1 MRIIQPTTSHQSRLY
16 RSVKGSCYHPTVGT
30 WDYIAL
36 SRGVATTLPWGHGTI
51 SLCNEGLLRPYRRD
65 MRNRYASRRGR
76 RDGQWRLNLFSAR
89 KINFLERL
97 DIAHISQLVEWLQR
111 LPRQVCPQIFLKDV
125 GFMVEGLLE
134 SRKLLPEK

>member
-1 MRIIQPTTSHQSRLY
+1 
-16 RSVKGSCYHPTVGT
+16 
-30 WDYIAL
+30 
-36 SRGVATTLPWGHGTI
+36 
-51 SLCNEGLLRPYRRD
+51 
-65 MRNRYASRRGR
+65 
-76 RDGQWRLNLFSAR
+76 
-89 KINFLERL
+89 LERL